1 MLLDKYNDVEAYEL
15 SHVGID
21 KFVVPKIAHISKSKI
36 LFFWIGDIENEKI
49 CDCVKIIHML
59 KTALGTDAIANDS
72 RRRSGGGGP
81 FKLSIDA

>member
-1 MLLDKYNDVEAYEL
+1 MK
-15 SHVGID
+15 
-21 KFVVPKIAHISKSKI
+21 
-36 LFFWIGDIENEKI
+36 KI

-59 KTALGTDAIANDS
+59 KTALGTDAIANDR